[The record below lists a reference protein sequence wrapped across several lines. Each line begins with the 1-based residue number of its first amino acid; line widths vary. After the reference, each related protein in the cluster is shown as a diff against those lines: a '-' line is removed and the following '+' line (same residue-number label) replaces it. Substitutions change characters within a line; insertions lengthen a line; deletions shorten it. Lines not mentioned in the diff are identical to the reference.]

1 MELIENEVEKLKRML
16 VEWYTYPDRELEATF
31 SEASDVTTFLAVAQ
45 RLKNKG
51 FTELPQEDKMNI
63 ITPERV
69 RFTLTG
75 IGAIESYCRDN
86 TLLGKEFEAM
96 IKDNTGEET
105 NLVLT
110 DYDTKIKIRREKAI
124 EKSDPQINQM
134 FSLWDNQKKAFRIM
148 RRWTFMGRG
157 IRFDLSIIRSTP
169 ADVKGRF
176 KWQQRFEDFDL
187 TKVDPKYEI
196 EVELLRPDEQ
206 QPELKEGEPNPV
218 LDKVLKDLIS
228 GIGEVLR
235 GIQKHT
241 FLIRKSESERAF
253 NVYKKITGFKDPK
266 DSNKFRGNQPI
277 TMVKGNMVKDKV
289 DSEPNIRDGYN
300 VTDKAD
306 GLRMMGFVDGRGEL
320 FMMDMSKK
328 IYKTGLVREA
338 CKYSLVDGEF
348 VTRDVNN
355 KYVQMFLLFDI
366 YTAPEEF
373 DVSQMPFIT
382 PDTKDGRYI
391 QLQNWISKWNDGV
404 GPQILPGSGVTKKNM
419 IQVSMKE
426 FLFGV
431 KGNNSIFEQCKRV
444 LNASK
449 PYETDGIILTPNNIP
464 LPKNPNAPFKE
475 QFKWKPAKDNTI
487 DFLALIN
494 KDEQY
499 DTDLVL
505 DGVKSETGETIRY
518 KVLHLYVGTS
528 ADPAFED
535 PRTTVLEQLPLPDTT
550 KPQFGRKREFKV
562 VRFNPKEFPDT
573 MAHICYREVQTDYGT
588 DEDIIYCE
596 NGEPIQNN
604 SIVEMKYMAE
614 REPGWRWVPIRI
626 RHDKTERYQKNLDG
640 SKMNKDES
648 AEGVWNSIHDPI
660 TKHMISTGSE
670 NPSQEEMEQLRSSGA
685 TEISRVYYDRKD
697 MSKDNKVVEGLRAFH
712 RLYIKDL
719 ILLGRGLN
727 RYGMTLVDLAVGQG
741 GDVNLWLKRKPSFIF
756 GTDIAGANIRD
767 PESGTYRRYLNT
779 VIKMGGYENVPK
791 MIFTIGSSARIVST
805 GDAGAT
811 PQESDIMR
819 SIYGRVNPQGAL
831 PKFVETY
838 GAGRLGQGADCVAIM
853 FALHYFFE
861 NESSL
866 QNIIQNISDSLKM
879 GGLFVGCCF
888 DGQRVF
894 DALRRIEEGGSLVG
908 EEKKAQIWKITK
920 RYSSQ
925 DFPNDMSS
933 IGMPIDVE
941 FMTIGTP
948 QREYLVNFELLK
960 SKMNEIG
967 CRLLNDDELKQLNLE
982 HSTNTFEESY
992 EMAQKRNFK
1001 FDMSKDVKRFSFF
1014 NRWFI
1019 FKRVRAIGV
1028 PEEQVQEQ
1036 ATSSK
1041 LDSTIK
1047 QQVQAQVQPQV
1058 ISEVPTN
1065 KKKNTKPKV
1074 VAEAVSSGEEKKYT
1088 LGQLFQFS
1096 EDAKTEEGRWLS
1108 PIAPF
1113 PVTDQNGIEYPSLE
1127 HYLAGM
1133 KYRVATNQPEIGPSF
1148 FSTNGSIHQN
1158 RLIKEQTMTAQGTKE
1173 LSAAAFQELLMEE
1186 LAEIKAKTTATALK
1200 KYGYDEGKWMTM
1212 LQDVLYNGLKQRWD
1226 RDRRFHDIVESVKT
1240 KGQTLLYYT
1249 GPKAGSELGGKRTAQ
1264 GYIDGK
1270 NLIGKMIMELAG
1282 FKNI

>member
-1 MELIENEVEKLKRML
+1 MELIQNEVEKLKRML
-16 VEWYTYPDRELEATF
+16 VEWYIYPDRELEATF
-31 SEASDVTTFLAVAQ
+31 SEASDATTFLAVAQ

-75 IGAIESYCRDN
+75 IGAIENYCRDN
-86 TLLGKEFEAM
+86 SLAGKEYEAM
-96 IKDNTGEET
+96 IKDTTGEET
-105 NLVLT
+105 NLVLS
-110 DYDTKIKIRREKAI
+110 DYDTKIKVRREKGI
-124 EKSDPQINQM
+124 EKSDPQIGQM
-134 FSLWDNQKKAFRIM
+134 LSMWDNQKKAFRIM
-148 RRWTFMGRG
+148 RRWTFMGKG
-157 IRFDLSIIRSTP
+157 VRFDLSVVRSTP
-169 ADVKGRF
+169 VDVKGRY
-176 KWQQRFEDFDL
+176 KWQNTFEQFDL
-187 TKVDPKYEI
+187 TKVDPKYEV

-206 QPELKEGEPNPV
+206 MPEYKEGEPNPV

-277 TMVKGNMVKDKV
+277 TMVKANMVNEKV
-289 DSEPNIRDGYN
+289 ESEANIRDGYN

-306 GLRMMGFVDGRGEL
+306 GLRMMGFVDGKGEL
-320 FMMDMSKK
+320 YMMDMSKK
-328 IYKTGLVREA
+328 IYKTGLVRLA

-348 VTRDVNN
+348 ITRDIND
-355 KYVQMFLLFDI
+355 KYVQLFCLFDI
-366 YTAPEEF
+366 YTAPDEK

-382 PDTKDGRYI
+382 PDTTDGRYI
-391 QLQNWISKWNDGV
+391 QLQNWIQKWNDGA
-404 GPQILPGSGVTKKNM
+404 GPQIVPGCGVTKKNI
-419 IQVSMKE
+419 IQVTMKE

-449 PYETDGIILTPNNIP
+449 PYKTDGIILTPNNLS
-464 LPKNPNAPFKE
+464 LPDRPNAPFRE
-475 QFKWKPAKDNTI
+475 QFKWKPAEDNTI

-494 KDEQY
+494 KDEQFGS
-499 DTDLVL
+499 DLVL
-505 DGVKSETGETIRY
+505 DGVKSESGETIRY
-518 KVLHLYVGTS
+518 KILHLYVGTS

-535 PRTTVLEQLPLPDTT
+535 PRTTVLEQLPLPDRT
-550 KPQFGRKREFKV
+550 KPQYGRKREFKV

-573 MAHICYREVQTDYGT
+573 MAHICYREVETDHGT

-604 SIVEMKYMAE
+604 SIVEMKYMPE
-614 REPGWRWVPIRI
+614 RDPGWRWVPLRV

-648 AEGVWNSIHDPI
+648 AEGVWNSIHDPV
-660 TKHMISTGSE
+660 TQYMISSGSE
-670 NPSQEEMEQLRSSGA
+670 NPSAEEMEQMRKSGA
-685 TEISRVYYDRKD
+685 SEVSRVYYDRKD
-697 MSKDNKVVEGLRAFH
+697 MSKDEKVVEGLRSFH
-712 RLYIKDL
+712 RKYIKENIL
-719 ILLGRGLN
+719 IGRGLQN
-727 RYGMTLVDLAVGQG
+727 WGLTLVDLAVGQG
-741 GDVNLWLKRKPSFIF
+741 GDVNLWIKRRPAFVF
-756 GTDIAGANIRD
+756 GTDIAGANVRD
-767 PESGTYRRYLNT
+767 PENGAYRRYLNN
-779 VIKMGGYENVPK
+779 VIKMGGYDKLPK
-791 MIFTIGSSARIVST
+791 MIFTIGSSARVIST

-811 PQESDIMR
+811 PQEADIMR
-819 SIYGRVNPQGAL
+819 SLYGRVNSQGAL

-838 GAGRLGQGADCVAIM
+838 GSGRLSQGADCVSIM

-861 NESSL
+861 NESTL
-866 QNIIQNISDSLKM
+866 NNIIQNISDSLKI
-879 GGLFVGCCF
+879 GGLFIGCCF
-888 DGQRVF
+888 DGQRIF

-960 SKMNEIG
+960 AKMNEIG
-967 CRLLNDDELKQLNLE
+967 CRLLNDEELKVLHLE

-992 EMAQKRNFK
+992 EMATKRGMK
-1001 FDMSKDVKRFSFF
+1001 FEMSNDVKRFSFF

-1019 FKRVRAIGV
+1019 FKRVRGIGM
-1028 PEEQVQEQ
+1028 PEEEEEEKQQVL

-1041 LDSTIK
+1041 QDTTVTTEMIPG
-1047 QQVQAQVQPQV
+1047 QQDTKEEEAK
-1058 ISEVPTN
+1058 TN
-1065 KKKNTKPKV
+1065 KKRNNKPKMEV
-1074 VAEAVSSGEEKKYT
+1074 LGNEKKYT

-1096 EDAKTEEGRWLS
+1096 EDAKTEDARWLS

-1113 PVTDQNGIEYPSLE
+1113 PISDQNGIEYPSME

-1133 KYRVATNQPEIGPSF
+1133 KYKIATNTPEIGLSY

-1158 RLIKEQTMTAQGTKE
+1158 RLIKEQTLTAQGTKE
-1173 LSAAAFQELLMEE
+1173 LSAEAFQELLMEE
-1186 LAEIKAKTTATALK
+1186 LSEIKSKLTATALK
-1200 KYGYDEGKWMTM
+1200 KYGYDESRWISS
-1212 LQDVLYNGLKQRWD
+1212 LEDVLHQGLQQRWN
-1226 RDRRFHDIVESVKT
+1226 RDKRFHTIVDVVKK

-1249 GPKAGSELGGKRTAQ
+1249 GPKSGSELGGKRTAQ

-1270 NLIGKMIMELAG
+1270 NLMGKIIMELAG
-1282 FKNI
+1282 FSNQ